1 MSLSQPEKNSKEQKD
16 SSSLILF
23 LLNILLNS
31 FGVHAATAP
40 QPILDCIQCLEYI
53 NVELKSIFLPK
64 DF

>member
-23 LLNILLNS
+23 LLNMTS

-53 NVELKSIFLPK
+53 NVELKIIFLLT